1 MRPPKKWQFWFAAK
15 MISRKYQK
23 TMKYEILVPECL
35 RATIK
40 NELTIV
46 TACFFPKTVLFCSF
60 FFPGKVDVGLTNA
73 FSDGKQL
80 FYWLTQIFGK
90 GDQKQTLPGKKNT
103 LPFLEGNP
111 IQYTLI
117 QNSFQFVHL
126 SNALLFKVVEQCSNL
141 LSLHF
146 LHLEISFWFEIHK
159 SPNEI
164 L

>member
-23 TMKYEILVPECL
+23 TIKYEIMVQEFL

-46 TACFFPKTVLFCSF
+46 TTCFFPKTVLFCLF

-90 GDQKQTLPGKKNT
+90 GDQKQILPGKKTRCLCSRVIRFIIPSSKIHFNLYIWAT
-103 LPFLEGNP
+103 PF
-111 IQYTLI
+111 Y
-117 QNSFQFVHL
+117 SKW
-126 SNALLFKVVEQCSNL
+126 SNNAQ
-141 LSLHF
+141 
-146 LHLEISFWFEIHK
+146 IH
-159 SPNEI
+159 
-164 L
+164 